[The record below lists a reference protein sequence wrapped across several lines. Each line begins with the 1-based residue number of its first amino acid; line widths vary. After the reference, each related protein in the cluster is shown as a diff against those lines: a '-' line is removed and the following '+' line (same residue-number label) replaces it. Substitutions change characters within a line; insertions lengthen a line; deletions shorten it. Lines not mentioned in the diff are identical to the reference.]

1 MTDINSELE
10 FKIPIEELFPKFYE
24 HISIE
29 NNKRIFFSG
38 KFGIGKTYFLRE
50 FFDSFEEAKNEYEVF
65 YLYPINYQLSKN
77 EDIFELIKYDL
88 LIQLINKK
96 EDIFTENDFNNITDY
111 MSVLYLW
118 GKENKLDIA
127 KTFLSMI
134 PKLGK
139 SFKEVVEITERFVKY
154 KNEIKG
160 GEKEIVENYLE
171 RIKEIKTNEPDY
183 MSDLIREKINKIKGE
198 KETVLVIDDLERI
211 DPENIF
217 RILNIFSAH
226 FELYGN
232 DLENRFGFDK
242 IILVGD
248 YRNIEKIFH
257 YRYGVDVD
265 FSGYF
270 DKFYSLEIFEFKNEE
285 IIEKFVGEI
294 VSRFKGVKEK
304 DKIKISMGESGILR
318 NFLEII
324 LKDSLKINNK
334 EKLNLRQLLKGV
346 NIPFHIFKENFEI
359 KNKKKEFIKYINLG
373 IKILVIVFGGL
384 KSYFLKVLEEIKN
397 NPNIKSFENNSLY
410 LEFAKHIIKS
420 IYNKTPEE
428 ELKSDMSL
436 GRNGYKISFK
446 DGDIVSV
453 KSSKSIRKES
463 VQYCF
468 FYDTL
473 MEYVEGEYFK

>member
-1 MTDINSELE
+1 MNNTNNNLT

-50 FFDSFEEAKNEYEVF
+50 FFNHYEEEFLAF

-96 EDIFTENDFNNITDY
+96 EDIFTEEDFNDITDY
-111 MSVLYLW
+111 MTVLYLW

-139 SFKEVVEITERFVKY
+139 PLKDVVEITERFVKY

-160 GEKEIVENYLE
+160 GEKGIVESYLK
-171 RIKEIKTNEPDY
+171 RIKEISTNEPDY
-183 MSDLIREKINKIKGE
+183 ISDLIRKKINKIKGE

-211 DPENIF
+211 DPEHIF
-217 RILNIFSAH
+217 RILNVFSAH
-226 FELYGN
+226 FELYE
-232 DLENRFGFDK
+232 DELENRFGFDR

-248 YRNIEKIFH
+248 YRNLEKIFH
-257 YRYGVDVD
+257 YKYGADVD

-285 IIEKFVGEI
+285 IIEKFVGKI
-294 VSRFKGVKEK
+294 VSKFKGVKEK

-324 LKDSLKINNK
+324 LKDSLRLESR
-334 EKLNLRQLLKGV
+334 EKLNLRQLLKGI
-346 NIPFHIFKENFEI
+346 NIPFYVFKENI
-359 KNKKKEFIKYINLG
+359 NTLTQNQFISYTNVG
-373 IKILVIVFGGL
+373 IKILIIIFGGL
-384 KSYFLKVLEEIKN
+384 ESYLLKVLKEIRN
-397 NPNIKSFENNSLY
+397 NFHIKSSENNSLY
-410 LEFAKHIIKS
+410 LEFAKHMIKS
-420 IYNKTPEE
+420 IYNKNSGE

-436 GRNGYKISFK
+436 RRNGYTIYFRN
-446 DGDIVSV
+446 GNIESV
-453 KSSKSIRKES
+453 KSSKSIKKES
-463 VQYCF
+463 VEYCF

-473 MEYVEGEYFK
+473 IEYMEGEYYK